1 MGIYFQ
7 DLWISELRATSDP
20 VFQLSLRRVS
30 RAPRRVRAEVVPQH
44 YWREI
49 KPPERGLPPLDL
61 RELWEYRDLGLTL
74 ALRDLQLT
82 YRQTLLGVAWVLLQP
97 LAATVIFAVVF
108 GRLAKLP
115 SDGVPYTS
123 FALAG
128 LTVWTFV
135 STGVSTAATSLVQD
149 RDLVTKVWF
158 PRMLAPLAAVL
169 SASVELLITL
179 LLLIPVLAVDHVVP
193 PLQVLTLPLWIFGA
207 TLLATGVGL
216 WLAAAN
222 VLYRDVHVVLGF
234 LLQAWLW
241 ISPVAISSSLVP
253 GRWRYVYNLNPA
265 AGLIDGMRWAL
276 LDGPSPGP
284 QLAVS
289 VVSLIVI
296 LVSGAVWFR
305 TAERVFADTI

>member
-1 MGIYFQ
+1 VP
-7 DLWISELRATSDP
+7 RAS
-20 VFQLSLRRVS
+20 
-30 RAPRRVRAEVVPQH
+30 RRVRAEAAPQH

-49 KPPERGLPPLDL
+49 KPPTRGLPTLAL
-61 RELWEYRDLGLTL
+61 RELWAYRDLSLSL

-82 YRQTLLGVAWVLLQP
+82 YRQTLLGVTWVLLQP
-97 LAATVIFAVVF
+97 LAAMVIFAVVF
-108 GRLAKLP
+108 GRIAELP

-123 FALAG
+123 FVLAG

-135 STGVSTAATSLVQD
+135 STGVSMAATSLVDD
-149 RDLVTKVWF
+149 RDLLTKVWF

-179 LLLIPVLAVDHVVP
+179 LLLIPVLAIDGVVP
-193 PLQVLTLPLWIFGA
+193 TLKVLTLPVWILGA
-207 TLLATGVGL
+207 ILLATGVGL

-222 VLYRDVHVVLGF
+222 VLYRDVHAALGF

-253 GRWRYVYNLNPA
+253 GNWRYVYNLNPA

-289 VVSLIVI
+289 VASLIVI
-296 LVSGAVWFR
+296 LASGAVWFR
-305 TAERVFADTI
+305 VAERVFADTI

>member
-1 MGIYFQ
+1 M
-7 DLWISELRATSDP
+7 
-20 VFQLSLRRVS
+20 RRVP
-30 RAPRRVRAEVVPQH
+30 RASRRVRAEAAPQH

-49 KPPERGLPPLDL
+49 KPPTRGLPTLAL
-61 RELWEYRDLGLTL
+61 RELWAYRDLSLSL

-82 YRQTLLGVAWVLLQP
+82 YRQTLLGVTWVLLQP
-97 LAATVIFAVVF
+97 LAAMVIFAVVF
-108 GRLAKLP
+108 GRIAELP

-123 FALAG
+123 FVLAG

-135 STGVSTAATSLVQD
+135 STGVSMAATSLVDD
-149 RDLVTKVWF
+149 RDLLTKVWF

-179 LLLIPVLAVDHVVP
+179 LLLIPVLAIDGVVP
-193 PLQVLTLPLWIFGA
+193 TLKVLTLPVWILGA
-207 TLLATGVGL
+207 ILLATGVGL

-222 VLYRDVHVVLGF
+222 VLYRDVHAALGF

-253 GRWRYVYNLNPA
+253 GNWRYVYNLNPA

-289 VVSLIVI
+289 VASLIVI
-296 LVSGAVWFR
+296 LASGAVWFR
-305 TAERVFADTI
+305 VAERVFADTI

>member
-1 MGIYFQ
+1 
-7 DLWISELRATSDP
+7 
-20 VFQLSLRRVS
+20 VRRVP
-30 RAPRRVRAEVVPQH
+30 RASRRVRAEAAPQH

-49 KPPERGLPPLDL
+49 KPPTRGLPTLAL
-61 RELWEYRDLGLTL
+61 RELWAYRDLSLSL

-82 YRQTLLGVAWVLLQP
+82 YRQTLLGVTWVLLQP
-97 LAATVIFAVVF
+97 LAAMVIFAVVF
-108 GRLAKLP
+108 GRIAELP

-123 FALAG
+123 FVLAG

-135 STGVSTAATSLVQD
+135 STGVSMAATSLVDD
-149 RDLVTKVWF
+149 RDLLTKVWF

-179 LLLIPVLAVDHVVP
+179 LLLIPVLAIDGVVP
-193 PLQVLTLPLWIFGA
+193 TLKVLTLPVWILGA
-207 TLLATGVGL
+207 ILLATGVGL

-222 VLYRDVHVVLGF
+222 VLYRDVHAALGF

-253 GRWRYVYNLNPA
+253 GNWRYVYNLNPA

-289 VVSLIVI
+289 VASLIVI

-305 TAERVFADTI
+305 VAERVFADTI

>member
-1 MGIYFQ
+1 LQ
-7 DLWISELRATSDP
+7 
-20 VFQLSLRRVS
+20 V
-30 RAPRRVRAEVVPQH
+30 APKH

-49 KPPERGLPPLDL
+49 KPPERGLPPLGL
-61 RELWEYRDLGLTL
+61 RELWAYRDLGLTL

-82 YRQTLLGVAWVLLQP
+82 YRQTLLGVVWVVLQP

-108 GRLAKLP
+108 GHLAQLP
-115 SDGVPYTS
+115 SEGVPYTS

-135 STGVSTAATSLVQD
+135 STGVSKAAMSLVED
-149 RDLVTKVWF
+149 RDLITKVWF

-169 SASVELLITL
+169 AATVELLITL
-179 LLLIPVLAVDHVVP
+179 LLLIPVLAIDHVVP
-193 PLQVLTLPLWIFGA
+193 PLQVLTLPLWILGA
-207 TLLATGVGL
+207 ILLATGVGL
-216 WLAAAN
+216 WLSAAN
-222 VLYRDVHVVLGF
+222 VLYRDVPAVLGF
-234 LLQAWLW
+234 LLQAWMW

-253 GRWRYVYNLNPA
+253 DNWRYLYNLNPA

-289 VVSLIVI
+289 LVSLVVI
-296 LVSGAVWFR
+296 LIFGTVWFR